1 MYPRRASYVG
11 LTLAVAGL
19 LSLAHAKDA
28 SAYCRTTTVSVPADF
43 DPIDG
48 CWNQGNV
55 LWWRN
60 ACVGY
65 SIQQNASKQ
74 VTLAQAEQAVAT
86 AFVQWTSTACAED
99 DAGQS
104 RVSIDVR
111 DEGPVE
117 CDLVQYNQDQPNQH
131 VIIFH
136 DTDWPY
142 DDSSNT
148 LALTTVTYDPDTG
161 EIYDADMEINSTV
174 SPIVVNVAP
183 SDVPDDGYDFL
194 SIVTHETGHFLG
206 MAHSGDERA
215 TMFAHYQPGQTSMRD
230 LTEDDINGICA
241 IYPPNGDRTTSV
253 GAPVPEDSCDPTP
266 RHGFSTECAQP
277 EQSSCVKSTIGGGG
291 RDRVDGTL
299 HDTRVAACALG
310 FIALTLLGRRRAGR
324 RRQDL
329 PK

>member
-1 MYPRRASYVG
+1 MGWIALVAS
-11 LTLAVAGL
+11 
-19 LSLAHAKDA
+19 LSVIAHAKDA

-86 AFVQWTSTACAED
+86 AFVQWTGTACPVD

-131 VIIFH
+131 VILFH

-161 EIYDADMEINSTV
+161 EIYDADMEINATV

-183 SDVPDDGYDFL
+183 ADVPDDGYDFL

-230 LTEDDINGICA
+230 LTEDDIDGICA
-241 IYPPNGDRTTSV
+241 IYPPNGTRTTSV
-253 GAPVPEDSCDPTP
+253 GAPVTEDSCDPTP
-266 RHGFSTECAQP
+266 RHGFSTDCAQP
-277 EQSSCVKSTIGGGG
+277 EQSSCVKTTIGGGG
-291 RDRVDGTL
+291 RGRASAAI
-299 HDTRVAACALG
+299 HDTRVAACAAG
-310 FIALTLLGRRRAGR
+310 FIAVALMARRRAGR
-324 RRQDL
+324 RGRA
-329 PK
+329 PSK